1 MPGPGRGPKGP
12 KPKIKNPGKLFARLM
27 GYVFKRYGILYI
39 LVIIGILLS
48 VLCNTQGTMFMQT
61 LIDDYITP
69 MVQNHSN
76 DYSSLLGAIGRVA
89 GFYALGVIATF
100 AYNKLLIYISQG
112 SIKHLRDDLFTH
124 MQDLPIRYFDTH
136 SHGDI
141 MSVYTNDIDTLR
153 QVISQSIP
161 QLLNSV
167 VTIVNVFIY
176 MMILNIPL
184 TVITLIMVAIT
195 VFITGK
201 FASFSSRYFLAQQ
214 EDLGKVNGFIE
225 EMLNGQK
232 VVKVF
237 THEQQNIEDFNKLN
251 DQLFDSIKHLRD
263 DLFTHMQ
270 DLPIRYFDTH
280 SHGDIMSVY
289 TNDIDTLRQVISQ
302 SIPQLLNSVV
312 TIVNV
317 FIYMMILNIPLTV
330 ITLIMV
336 AITVFITGKFASF
349 SSRYFLAQQEDLGKV
364 NGFIEEMLNG
374 QKVVKV
380 FTHEQQ
386 NIEDFNKLNDQLF
399 DSAYNANRYSNY
411 LGPVNAQIGNLS
423 YVLCAMI
430 GGVMAL
436 GGFGGLTLGKLASFL
451 TFNKSFNMP
460 ISQVSMQLNS
470 VVMALAGSERIFKLL
485 DEKPETDDGY
495 VTLVNARE
503 ENGVLTETTES
514 TGIWAWKHV
523 HQADGSVDYIRLTGD
538 VVFDDV
544 DFGYVPEKIVLHNVD
559 LYATP
564 GQKIAFVGSTGAGKT
579 TITNL
584 INRFY
589 DIQDG
594 KIRYDGINI
603 NKIKKADLRHSLG
616 IVLQDTHLFTATV
629 MENIRYGKLDA
640 TDEEVYAAARLANA
654 DTFIRQLPD
663 GYQTVLTGDGANLS
677 QGQRQMIAIARAAI
691 ANPPVLIL
699 DEATSSIDTRTERIV
714 QDGMDKLM
722 AGRTTFVIAHRL
734 STVRNSDCIIVL
746 EQGRV
751 IERGNHD
758 QLIAA
763 KGKYYQLYTGKSV

>member
-1 MPGPGRGPKGP
+1 MPGPRGPRGP
-12 KPKIKNPGKLFARLM
+12 KPKIENPGKLMKRLM
-27 GYVFKRYGILYI
+27 GYVLKKYGALYA
-39 LVIIGILLS
+39 LVIIGIVAS
-48 VLCNTQGTMFMQT
+48 VMCNTQGTMFMQK

-69 MVQNHSN
+69 MINNHSS
-76 DYSSLLGAIGRVA
+76 DYAPLLQAIGKVA
-89 GFYALGVIATF
+89 GFYALGVAATF
-100 AYNKLLIYISQG
+100 MYNKLLIYISQG
-112 SIKHLRDDLFTH
+112 TIMNLRNDLFTH

-153 QVISQSIP
+153 QMISQSIP
-161 QLLNSV
+161 QLLNSII
-167 VTIVNVFIY
+167 TIVNVFIY
-176 MMILNIPL
+176 MVILNIPL
-184 TVITLIMVAIT
+184 TILTLVMVAIT
-195 VFITGK
+195 VFVTGK
-201 FASFSSRYFLAQQ
+201 FAGFSSRYFLAQQ
-214 EDLGKVNGFIE
+214 QDLGKVNGFIE

-237 THEQQNIEDFNKLN
+237 THEQQNIEAFNKLN
-251 DQLFDSIKHLRD
+251 DQL
-263 DLFTHMQ
+263 
-270 DLPIRYFDTH
+270 Y
-280 SHGDIMSVY
+280 
-289 TNDIDTLRQVISQ
+289 
-302 SIPQLLNSVV
+302 
-312 TIVNV
+312 
-317 FIYMMILNIPLTV
+317 
-330 ITLIMV
+330 
-336 AITVFITGKFASF
+336 
-349 SSRYFLAQQEDLGKV
+349 
-364 NGFIEEMLNG
+364 
-374 QKVVKV
+374 
-380 FTHEQQ
+380 
-386 NIEDFNKLNDQLF
+386 
-399 DSAYNANRYSNY
+399 DSAYNANRYSNA
-411 LGPVNAQIGNLS
+411 LGPVNAQIGNIS

-436 GGFGGLTLGKLASFL
+436 AGFSGLTLGKLASFL

-470 VVMALAGSERIFKLL
+470 VVMAMAGSERIFKLL
-485 DEKPETDDGY
+485 DEEPETDEGY
-495 VTLVNARE
+495 VTLVNAKE
-503 ENGVLTETTES
+503 ENGQLTETDKT

-523 HQADGSVDYIRLTGD
+523 HQADGTVDYKRLTGD

-544 DFGYVPEKIVLHNVD
+544 DFGYVSDKIVLHNVD

-616 IVLQDTHLFTATV
+616 IVLQDTHLFTASV
-629 MENIRYGKLDA
+629 MDNIRYGKLDA

-663 GYQTVLTGDGANLS
+663 GYNTILTGDGANLS
-677 QGQRQMIAIARAAI
+677 QGQRQMLSIARAAI

-734 STVRNSDCIIVL
+734 STIKNSDCIIVL

-751 IERGNHD
+751 IERGNHE
-758 QLIAA
+758 QLLAA
-763 KGKYYQLYTGKSV
+763 KGKYYQLYTGKTA